1 MPNDKYVYSNGCLR
15 KVQKDGAKKVYHGLS
30 NPLDAQEVGKAL
42 AQAQELYA
50 IGMYSE
56 QDKNERIQSIRDQVE
71 LYKKWEAQK

>member
-1 MPNDKYVYSNGCLR
+1 M
-15 KVQKDGAKKVYHGLS
+15 YHVLS
-30 NPLDAQEVGKAL
+30 NPLDAQEVEKAI

-56 QDKNERIQSIRDQVE
+56 KDKNECIQSIRDQVE